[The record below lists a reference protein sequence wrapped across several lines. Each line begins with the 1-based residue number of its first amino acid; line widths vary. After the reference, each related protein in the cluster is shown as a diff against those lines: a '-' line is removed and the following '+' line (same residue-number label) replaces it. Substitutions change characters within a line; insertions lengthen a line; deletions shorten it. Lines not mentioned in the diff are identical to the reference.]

1 MGCGGSKEDAASGTP
16 AASGSADP
24 KKAAESA
31 GGQKFV
37 ELIFN
42 TTGKTRMLVKDE
54 KLMTQNTESES
65 AYYIKSGTVN
75 LLLTQE
81 DGTTRQIGRR
91 RAR

>member
-31 GGQKFV
+31 GQQKFV

-42 TTGKTRMLVKDE
+42 
-54 KLMTQNTESES
+54 
-65 AYYIKSGTVN
+65 
-75 LLLTQE
+75 
-81 DGTTRQIGRR
+81 
-91 RAR
+91 